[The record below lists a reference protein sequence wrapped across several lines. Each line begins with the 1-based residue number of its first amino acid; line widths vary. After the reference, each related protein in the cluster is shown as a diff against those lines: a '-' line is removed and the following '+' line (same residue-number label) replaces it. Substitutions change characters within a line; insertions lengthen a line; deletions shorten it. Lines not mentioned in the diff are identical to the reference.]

1 MVKLIKTEKPTKAE
15 IERGVGILSS
25 LKIIVNVLYAL
36 LLFQIFMILPR
47 PDDPELNYLSL
58 VEIYHEHSMKLVV
71 IIVGLILIL
80 TYWIQTNRQL
90 GNLVRSSPFHASLA
104 IVQMVCLMLYLYF
117 VRFDMEFDGMIFAL
131 QMESVFLALAGF
143 IGVYNWMYVRKNNLT
158 SDQIGKQEEREMLF
172 QFLPEP
178 IASLFSLP
186 FATLGPGIWTLSFL
200 IILPLGYFLKKV
212 GLHQK
217 D

>member
-25 LKIIVNVLYAL
+25 LKIVVNVLYAL

-80 TYWIQTNRQL
+80 TYWIQTNKQL
-90 GNLVRSSPFHASLA
+90 GNLVRSSPFH
-104 IVQMVCLMLYLYF
+104 
-117 VRFDMEFDGMIFAL
+117 
-131 QMESVFLALAGF
+131 
-143 IGVYNWMYVRKNNLT
+143 
-158 SDQIGKQEEREMLF
+158 
-172 QFLPEP
+172 
-178 IASLFSLP
+178 
-186 FATLGPGIWTLSFL
+186 GI
-200 IILPLGYFLKKV
+200 
-212 GLHQK
+212 
-217 D
+217 